1 MSLFLKFLSIC
12 REQLFANLPYPDT
25 PFTDQIVIVT
35 GSNTGLGLE
44 AARHYVRLGA
54 AKVILAVRS
63 LEKGEAAKNSLDRS
77 ENRPGVVEVW
87 HLDLS
92 SYDSVK
98 QFAKRANHLPRLDVL
113 LENAGIAT
121 GQFRISEDNESTIT
135 TNVVSTF
142 LLALLLL
149 PKLRES
155 STKFN
160 TTPHLTIVTSEV
172 HFFTNFPEK
181 DSPNNFDTL
190 NNPDTARMSERCD
203 ISISLDFDLTPLH
216 LSPSIIPCQ
225 HHHLPLAQPPN
236 ITILNVQTPIH
247 RYGVSKLLEVFYLR
261 ELASRTAT
269 TTSKNNNIILNLVN
283 PGLCHSE
290 LAREGD
296 FRVRALKLFLAR
308 TAEVGSRN
316 LLYATAAG
324 RETRGEYISSCR
336 IDSYVSL
343 LFGLPFTFVFPP
355 FLNLCMFL
363 R

>member
-190 NNPDTARMSERCD
+190 NNPDTARMSER
-203 ISISLDFDLTPLH
+203 
-216 LSPSIIPCQ
+216 
-225 HHHLPLAQPPN
+225 
-236 ITILNVQTPIH
+236 
-247 RYGVSKLLEVFYLR
+247 YGVSKLLEVFYLR

-316 LLYATAAG
+316 LL
-324 RETRGEYISSCR
+324 
-336 IDSYVSL
+336 
-343 LFGLPFTFVFPP
+343 
-355 FLNLCMFL
+355 
-363 R
+363 

>member
-1 MSLFLKFLSIC
+1 MSLFPKFFGIC
-12 REQLFANLPYPDT
+12 REQLFVHLPYPST
-25 PFTDQIVIVT
+25 PFTDQTIIVT

-63 LEKGEAAKNSLDRS
+63 LEKGSAAKKSLEET

-98 QFAKRANHLPRLDVL
+98 QFAQKAKELPRLDVL

-121 GQFRISEDNESTIT
+121 REFRVTEDNESTIT

-149 PKLRES
+149 PKLRETAS
-155 STKFN
+155 KFD
-160 TTPHLTIVTSEV
+160 TMPHLTIVSSEV
-172 HFFTNFPEK
+172 HFFTNLPEK
-181 DSPNNFDTL
+181 DGEDIFKTL
-190 NNPDTARMSERCD
+190 NHPDTARMSER
-203 ISISLDFDLTPLH
+203 
-216 LSPSIIPCQ
+216 
-225 HHHLPLAQPPN
+225 
-236 ITILNVQTPIH
+236 
-247 RYGVSKLLEVFYLR
+247 YYVSKLLEVFYLR
-261 ELASRTAT
+261 ELVSHT
-269 TTSKNNNIILNLVN
+269 TNKSVLLNLVN

-296 FRVRALKLFLAR
+296 FRVRISKFFLAR

-316 LLYATAAG
+316 LVYATTAG
-324 RETRGEYISSCR
+324 KETYGKYISSCQ
-336 IDSYVSL
+336 IDTVAPLVTSYIGMETQKRVYAE
-343 LFGLPFTFVFPP
+343 
-355 FLNLCMFL
+355 LNVKLEVIQK
-363 R
+363 RVTANI